1 VSPAQLTRA
10 TRAQA
15 ANNCGEDRIAYEFV
29 SQARPTPAYC
39 RDTGRGN
46 SREGGGGRAPRPTP
60 AALHPA
66 RRRLA
71 RHSVARARGS
81 ARGTRRVRLVRGE
94 GHVVSD

>member
-1 VSPAQLTRA
+1 MAGDGARVLRAVSPAQLTRA

-46 SREGGGGRAPRPTP
+46 SREGGAVGWGPSEAAGGCCPLSIVLST
-60 AALHPA
+60 
-66 RRRLA
+66 
-71 RHSVARARGS
+71 
-81 ARGTRRVRLVRGE
+81 
-94 GHVVSD
+94 

>member
-46 SREGGGGRAPRPTP
+46 SREGGGGVHPAPPPPPCTPP
-60 AALHPA
+60 AAGSPA
-66 RRRLA
+66 TASHGRAVRREG
-71 RHSVARARGS
+71 RG
-81 ARGTRRVRLVRGE
+81 
-94 GHVVSD
+94 VSD